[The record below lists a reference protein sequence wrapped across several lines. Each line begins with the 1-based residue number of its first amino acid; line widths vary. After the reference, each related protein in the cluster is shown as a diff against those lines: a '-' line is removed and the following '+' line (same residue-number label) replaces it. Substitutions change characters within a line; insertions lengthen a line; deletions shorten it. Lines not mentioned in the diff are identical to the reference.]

1 MAKIFITGST
11 DGIGFLA
18 AEKLI
23 KEGHDVVL
31 HARNAERAAQVREKL
46 SSTEK
51 VLVADLS
58 SLEETKR
65 LAAEV
70 NALGRFDAVI
80 HNAGVYQVSKREI
93 FAVNTLAPYV
103 LTCLIERPNRLI
115 YIGSG
120 MHLQGD
126 ATLNNLS
133 LDTGASYSDS
143 KLHVL
148 MLSMAAARKW
158 PEVYVNTVDPGWVP
172 TKMGGSTAPDDLQKG
187 AETQAWLA
195 VSDDAAAKVSGQ
207 YLFHQKEAHY
217 FSKAADVSL
226 QERLLTLCKEISGV
240 RFPAH
245 AMGEMLHK

>member
-18 AEKLI
+18 AEKLL
-23 KEGHDVVL
+23 KEGHEVVL
-31 HARNAERAAQVREKL
+31 HARNAERAEHVLGKL
-46 SSTEK
+46 PTAK
-51 VLVADLS
+51 TVLVADLS

-65 LAAEV
+65 LATEV
-70 NALGRFDAVI
+70 NALGRFDTVI
-80 HNAGVYQVSKREI
+80 HNAGVYRVPKREI
-93 FAVNTLAPYV
+93 FAINTLAPYI
-103 LTCLIERPNRLI
+103 LTCLIERPKRII

-126 ATLNNLS
+126 ATLKNLS
-133 LDTGASYSDS
+133 IDTGASYSDS

-158 PEVYVNTVDPGWVP
+158 PEVYINTVDPGWVP

-195 VSDDAAAKVSGQ
+195 VSDDADAKVSGRYFFQ
-207 YLFHQKEAHY
+207 QKEAHY
-217 FSKAADVSL
+217 CSKAADVSL
-226 QERLLTLCKEISGV
+226 QERLLALCEEISGV
-240 RFPAH
+240 CFPAH
-245 AMGEMLHK
+245 